1 MPGSSSVVM
10 KQFYILN
17 VVMVSQIYIW
27 DKIAQSYTHT
37 HTVFLKIQYSM
48 HVGFPGSSAGKEL
61 TAMQETLARFL
72 HQEDPLGKGLA
83 THSSILGLPWW
94 LRW

>member
-1 MPGSSSVVM
+1 M

-27 DKIAQSYTHT
+27 DKTAQSYTHTHTHTHT

-61 TAMQETLARFL
+61 TAMQETLVRFL
-72 HQEDPLGKGLA
+72 SQKDPLGKGLA